1 MDRDPFQKHFQP
13 EERASDWLNP
23 KINFSEKDE
32 ATYAR
37 MLENLELDLAA
48 IEDDSFLEGVLA
60 SLVSRANIE
69 KALGN
74 EQAIIRIGELTG
86 FVMDLLGV
94 DGI

>member
-1 MDRDPFQKHFQP
+1 MDRDPFRKHFEP
-13 EERASDWLNP
+13 EEQASDWLNP

-32 ATYAR
+32 TTYAL
-37 MLENLELDLAA
+37 MLETLELDLAA
-48 IEDDSFLEGVLA
+48 IEEDSFLQGVLA
-60 SLVSRANIE
+60 SLVSRANVE

-74 EQAIIRIGELTG
+74 EQAVIRIGELSG